1 MDSRFIRRKLRA
13 RELNSIVVA
22 SVSVEHGLDGLIQ
35 IHPKLLILC
44 DAEIL
49 KLWIALGWSHAEF
62 ARDQSASRLLLIM
75 AIRLKVFRSVQ
86 QMKQLNMFIP
96 VLLWV

>member
-35 IHPKLLILC
+35 IHPKLRILC
-44 DAEIL
+44 DAGIL